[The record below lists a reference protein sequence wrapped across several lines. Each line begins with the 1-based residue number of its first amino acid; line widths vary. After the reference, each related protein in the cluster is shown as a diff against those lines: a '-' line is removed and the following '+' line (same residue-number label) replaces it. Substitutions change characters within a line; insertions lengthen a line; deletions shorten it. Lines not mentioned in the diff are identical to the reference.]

1 MNSIAHISFNI
12 YNSELGLVTQGG
24 KVVWGK
30 WEVMREDGDV
40 VGTVE
45 WKRLI

>member
-1 MNSIAHISFNI
+1 MNSTALISYFV

-30 WEVMREDGDV
+30 EDVMRMMM
-40 VGTVE
+40 
-45 WKRLI
+45 L